1 MNEKGSSLL
10 ISVKVC
16 WVTKINRQCVVAEA
30 LDLLDEVGLDGVS
43 TRRLAQRL
51 GVEQPALYWHF
62 KRKEDLL
69 AAMAE
74 EAMAP
79 QRSAPLPAAGDDWQ
93 EWFLEN
99 YRRFRRTLLL
109 HRDGARLHAG
119 TFPSDGDLEV
129 LRGKIAFLADGAG
142 VAPITAQA
150 AMLAAGQLT
159 IGNALEAQAAADDAP
174 PAVLER
180 VDHEQGFEAGLRL
193 LVGGLARP
201 STGPAGSIV
210 QPG

>member
-1 MNEKGSSLL
+1 M
-10 ISVKVC
+10 
-16 WVTKINRQCVVAEA
+16 TKINRQLVVAEA

-69 AAMAE
+69 IAMAE
-74 EAMAP
+74 AAMQP
-79 QRSAPLPAAGDDWQ
+79 QTSAPLPEAGDDWQ

-119 TFPSDGDLEV
+119 TFPSGGDLEV
-129 LRGKIAFLADGAG
+129 LLAKIAFLSDNGIPA
-142 VAPITAQA
+142 VAAQS
-150 AMLAAGQLT
+150 AMMAAGQLT
-159 IGNALEAQAAADDAP
+159 LGNALEAQAADDAP
-174 PAVLER
+174 PPPGLEA
-180 VDHEQGFEAGLRL
+180 VDHAQGFEAGLRL
-193 LVGGLARP
+193 LVSGLAQQRHEVH
-201 STGPAGSIV
+201 PA
-210 QPG
+210 